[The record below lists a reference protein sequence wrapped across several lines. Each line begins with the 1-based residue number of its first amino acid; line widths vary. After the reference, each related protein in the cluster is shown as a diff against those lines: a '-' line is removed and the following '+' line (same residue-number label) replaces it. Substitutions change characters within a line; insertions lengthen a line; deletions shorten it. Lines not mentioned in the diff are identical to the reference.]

1 MLFKYCLFYYNNI
14 CFRVTK
20 FWTGH
25 SSLEIFE
32 NLEIAKKYD
41 IAEMEINQTGCVYVI
56 VENQYQN
63 FPKIQLGIDS
73 CNNTKDGFICL
84 KPTRKLTVYM
94 YDVFVR
100 FSGCIQLCIYFIFT
114 HHMYAVFFSI
124 K

>member
-1 MLFKYCLFYYNNI
+1 
-14 CFRVTK
+14 
-20 FWTGH
+20 
-25 SSLEIFE
+25 
-32 NLEIAKKYD
+32 
-41 IAEMEINQTGCVYVI
+41 MEINQTGCVYVI